1 MTEEQLAFL
10 TRVTELPRMIG
21 PDQGPDRTLLYGY
34 DCDRATWHIYQK
46 DGELHR
52 VIYRPSDLDSRT
64 KPEVHDHGPALD
76 AETLSPNKRLY
87 PEACDFDFCAKLK
100 ALGVHLSFT
109 TYGTLFDRDRR
120 HPFVGRTF

>member
-1 MTEEQLAFL
+1 MTEEQLAFI

-52 VIYRPSDLDSRT
+52 AVYRPSDLNSRT
-64 KPEVHDHGPALD
+64 KPETTSTVRRSKRKPWCQTSASTPKPA
-76 AETLSPNKRLY
+76 TLTSAR
-87 PEACDFDFCAKLK
+87 
-100 ALGVHLSFT
+100 S
-109 TYGTLFDRDRR
+109 
-120 HPFVGRTF
+120 